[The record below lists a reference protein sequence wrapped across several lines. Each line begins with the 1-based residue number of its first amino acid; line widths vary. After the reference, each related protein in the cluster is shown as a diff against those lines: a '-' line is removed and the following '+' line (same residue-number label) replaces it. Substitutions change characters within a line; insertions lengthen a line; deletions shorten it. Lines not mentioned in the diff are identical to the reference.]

1 MLLQETIPAVS
12 PPAAQ
17 LTKAQRLNVSSWYYG
32 AWLVMLFAVFLGSP
46 GMAFYIALP
55 WIAIAIVARFPGDF
69 ILFRDGTLDS
79 RLPLLL
85 CWFFSLWNLGG
96 PPDVKFVGDWTSP
109 IWMACIP
116 ATLLFLSLIAAD
128 RLLSGRAES
137 ALLLPALLSCIYGYG
152 VVLQLNVMLDRSPA
166 TTVQSKVVDMIYGA
180 KSGHIVLIEHWGRVR
195 IDQAEFWKLQR
206 GGPVCLTLHDGAFG
220 LSWYAAHVCR

>member
-1 MLLQETIPAVS
+1 
-12 PPAAQ
+12 
-17 LTKAQRLNVSSWYYG
+17 
-32 AWLVMLFAVFLGSP
+32 
-46 GMAFYIALP
+46 
-55 WIAIAIVARFPGDF
+55 
-69 ILFRDGTLDS
+69 
-79 RLPLLL
+79 
-85 CWFFSLWNLGG
+85 
-96 PPDVKFVGDWTSP
+96 
-109 IWMACIP
+109 
-116 ATLLFLSLIAAD
+116 LLFLSLIAAD